1 MYVVVVYF
9 ARSLLILPAA
19 KTEKEK
25 KRCELTSLS
34 FVRSHKL
41 YYKTAWTDFFNF
53 SFPTCRPLFLR
64 TWEDRTDMRRSGKK
78 GIQWGSVNMILQIA
92 LQFSSQKR
100 RTNMFFRYFPIVS
113 YIFSRHTAQITEK
126 KENSRPRRWD
136 HLSSSLWIY
145 PFLSIYP
152 SRCLE
157 PSQLDSG
164 GGSCKN
170 KHTHIFKSRDCD
182 STRFSEKVSRPPQP
196 SVDDRNE
203 HSWIAK
209 RVNGKKK
216 MKNLSV
222 RVRLALSLEIHLI
235 MLVGWN
241 LPKNWLEFSSISKL
255 SSDHESTCDII
266 LPIISKLPQ
275 NSHILYLQLM
285 RMLVYLRAVCITAW
299 MSLSR
304 YFTLSHGKF
313 LHTLES
319 PLSAI
324 LNRRSSKE
332 SHHHRSSKLYSIC
345 CTVYALWFR
354 THRTRQDESG
364 NIPKI
369 DWFLCVIVFSS
380 HGSEQTTHCMHCSPD
395 VSTGNFFVSRRH
407 FVYFIHWNLD
417 GEIFICFTTFFS
429 LSPEM
434 HNSPQPTTK
443 TTL

>member
-1 MYVVVVYF
+1 MSDCWESQENFIHHTIGIGAHMKKKVEEKNHKNISAITLFFPLFNWTANCQRQFQLTAGCGVKSVIGCAVCVVVVYF

-78 GIQWGSVNMILQIA
+78 GIQWGSVHMILQIA

-182 STRFSEKVSRPPQP
+182 STRFSEKVSGPPQP

-203 HSWIAK
+203 HSWNCEK
-209 RVNGKKK
+209 
-216 MKNLSV
+216 S
-222 RVRLALSLEIHLI
+222 
-235 MLVGWN
+235 
-241 LPKNWLEFSSISKL
+241 
-255 SSDHESTCDII
+255 
-266 LPIISKLPQ
+266 
-275 NSHILYLQLM
+275 
-285 RMLVYLRAVCITAW
+285 
-299 MSLSR
+299 
-304 YFTLSHGKF
+304 
-313 LHTLES
+313 
-319 PLSAI
+319 
-324 LNRRSSKE
+324 
-332 SHHHRSSKLYSIC
+332 
-345 CTVYALWFR
+345 
-354 THRTRQDESG
+354 
-364 NIPKI
+364 
-369 DWFLCVIVFSS
+369 
-380 HGSEQTTHCMHCSPD
+380 
-395 VSTGNFFVSRRH
+395 
-407 FVYFIHWNLD
+407 
-417 GEIFICFTTFFS
+417 
-429 LSPEM
+429 
-434 HNSPQPTTK
+434 
-443 TTL
+443 